1 MKFVGKYKPVI
12 CLKDLNVTHNML
24 RLGEG
29 TENVSV
35 DQNSHTDLYM
45 QFSGVYI
52 KAQISLSVVLQKQ

>member
-1 MKFVGKYKPVI
+1 MI
-12 CLKDLNVTHNML
+12 CLKDLNVTRNML

-52 KAQISLSVVLQKQ
+52 KAQISLAVVLQKQ